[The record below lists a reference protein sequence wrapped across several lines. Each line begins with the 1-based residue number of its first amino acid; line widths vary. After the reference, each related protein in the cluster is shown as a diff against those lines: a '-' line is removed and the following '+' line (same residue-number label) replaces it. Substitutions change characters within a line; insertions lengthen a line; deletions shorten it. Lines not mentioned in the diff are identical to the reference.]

1 MEKIYIFGHQKPD
14 TDSVCSSITLSY
26 LKNQLG
32 LNTVPKVLGHVNNES
47 KFALDY
53 FGIKEPEF
61 LNDVKVQIKN
71 MNYNKNVIVNEK
83 ASIADTF
90 KIMQNE
96 GVTGVAV
103 VDDNKKLKGLATLK
117 EIAKTLINGNKDV
130 LNTNLTNI
138 CNVLNGEVVL
148 QFEDEIKGNLLVGAY
163 QSSTFSSEI
172 NLTSEDILIVGD
184 RYKILDY
191 AINSKLKLLI
201 LVGNYDLEEKLL
213 EQAKANK
220 ISIVK
225 TSLDTYHTTN
235 SILLANYIETVV
247 GNKSSITV
255 LDTDYRT
262 QLLDIID
269 KYGHTNYAVVNKNNE
284 CLGVV
289 KINDVNQYDKLKV
302 MLVDHNGFSQSVE
315 GIEEAVIEEIVDHH
329 NLLNI
334 GTPQPINFRS
344 MPVGS
349 TCTIIYQMYLE
360 SHVEIPKNMAGLMLS
375 AILSDTLLL
384 KSVTT
389 TDYDKK
395 AVEALSKIAEV
406 NIEEYG
412 HEMIKAG
419 FSIKGKK
426 IEELLEEDIKTFR
439 VNDKMVGINQ
449 IFTMD
454 YEEIAKDKDEFIE
467 KINDLASGKFDMVIT
482 LVTDIEK
489 NGSYVFFDE
498 KSENL
503 VKDIFNDY
511 DFVEGTYIQDLLSRK
526 KQVVPNV
533 MEVLEKKA

>member
-83 ASIADTF
+83 SSVADTF

-201 LVGNYDLEEKLL
+201 LVGNYDLEEELL
-213 EQAKANK
+213 EHAKANK

-289 KINDVNQYDKLKV
+289 KINDVNQYDKLKI

-315 GIEEAVIEEIVDHH
+315 GIEEAIIEEIVDHH

-334 GTPQPINFRS
+334 GTSQPINFRS

-349 TCTIIYQMYLE
+349 TCTIIYHMYLE

-389 TDYDKK
+389 TDYDQK
-395 AVEALSKIAEV
+395 AVETLSKIAEV

-454 YEEIAKDKDEFIE
+454 YEEIIKDKDEFIE

-503 VKDIFNDY
+503 IKDIFNDY

-533 MEVLEKKA
+533 MGVLEKKA